1 MYFAAF
7 GKAIYCLAKIGE
19 ELYIE
24 ALPDGVSIEMTFIVL
39 GKLTA
44 LFWLSNDQL
53 ALKTVNGARSAFA
66 SFIFQ
71 RSFFHSYRDVR
82 RAPTRDLEDDD
93 ADEEEPLKCKISIK
107 VYHMYYVA
115 VHVFI

>member
-39 GKLTA
+39 RKLTV
-44 LFWLSNDQL
+44 LFGCLMTSW
-53 ALKTVNGARSAFA
+53 
-66 SFIFQ
+66 
-71 RSFFHSYRDVR
+71 H
-82 RAPTRDLEDDD
+82 
-93 ADEEEPLKCKISIK
+93 
-107 VYHMYYVA
+107 
-115 VHVFI
+115 